1 MKEGNLT
8 EKECQKMVGRFD
20 QVMTFSYHQMM
31 SFLGL
36 SLDES
41 SFADEVE
48 LHAQEKALEKKETR
62 SLQSSGEAEKL
73 QKSLN
78 VSEARSLRKL
88 ENE

>member
-1 MKEGNLT
+1 
-8 EKECQKMVGRFD
+8 MVGRFD
-20 QVMTFSYHQMM
+20 QVMTFSYDQMI
-31 SFLGL
+31 SFMGL

-48 LHAQEKALEKKETR
+48 LHAQEEALEKKETR
-62 SLQSSGEAEKL
+62 SLQSSVEAEKL